1 MIFSPE
7 ILFSLILITLIIFLH
22 LKTND
27 KNKYQ
32 ITYLKLHM
40 FCIVLSLL
48 FLQVIKNNF
57 LSPKFLILIFGINI
71 LSFTCLFLHVKSL
84 LDGYRAK
91 ITYLLFLPLIAF
103 FVMYVLNYFGISLL
117 NFSTKKE
124 IFYGLTTYNKS
135 YYTDT
140 FFIRSLFIVMYIII
154 IFYRSKKHVIK
165 SEENK
170 KKNYYVS
177 WLHAYLLITIIS
189 NGILLVYY
197 FNFLDSKYDTL
208 IRGLFIGIYII
219 VVFFTSKKN
228 VARSEESKKYNKYK
242 LRIQTYFSVIA
253 LSVGVLLMYYFSF
266 FDSKYDTLIYPLSMI
281 FIIFIVVSLILGP
294 NLLFII
300 PTITKP
306 IITKLNNSD
315 KIFKEINELIINE
328 ELFLIKDI
336 KIDLICNKTDL
347 NKEIIIL
354 TISDTTKG
362 KWRSYINSLRVDYA
376 INLIKTDYLN
386 KHSIVS
392 LGDKSGFNSHQTFF
406 RAFKIN
412 TGTTPGEFHKKR
424 RSIIEK
430 TRKKSS

>member
-1 MIFSPE
+1 
-7 ILFSLILITLIIFLH
+7 
-22 LKTND
+22 
-27 KNKYQ
+27 
-32 ITYLKLHM
+32 M

-48 FLQVIKNNF
+48 FLQVIKSNF
-57 LSPKFLILIFGINI
+57 LSPKFLILLFGINI
-71 LSFTCLFLHVKSL
+71 LSFTWLFLHVKSL
-84 LDGYRAK
+84 LEGYRAK
-91 ITYLLFLPLIAF
+91 ITYLLFLPLIALF
-103 FVMYVLNYFGISLL
+103 FVYLLNYFDISLL

-124 IFYGLTTYNKS
+124 IFYGLKTYNKS

-140 FFIRSLFIVMYIII
+140 FFVKSLFIFMYIMI
-154 IFYRSKKHVIK
+154 IFFISKKHVKK

-189 NGILLVYY
+189 NSILLVYY
-197 FNFLDSKYDTL
+197 FNFFDSKYDTFL
-208 IRGLFIGIYII
+208 RSLFIGMYVII
-219 VVFFTSKKN
+219 VFFITKNHVKKSKEN
-228 VARSEESKKYNKYK
+228 KKHNNYK
-242 LRIQTYFSVIA
+242 FQIQTYFSVSA
-253 LSVGVLLMYYFSF
+253 LSVGILLMYYFSF

-281 FIIFIVVSLILGP
+281 FFIFIAVSLILGP

-306 IITKLNNSD
+306 IIPKLNNSD

-328 ELFLIKDI
+328 DLFLIKDL
-336 KIDLICNKTDL
+336 KIDMICNKTDL

-354 TISDTTKG
+354 TISDITKE

-406 RAFKIN
+406 RAFKIK

-424 RSIIEK
+424 QGIIE
-430 TRKKSS
+430 T